1 MGTFDTQM
9 ADRLMAG
16 YLAGVAAGLADFAI
30 ESMYVKSE
38 NLPVVAAAFM
48 WHSMQLDDVLG
59 VLPWV

>member
-1 MGTFDTQM
+1 
-9 ADRLMAG
+9 
-16 YLAGVAAGLADFAI
+16 LADFAI

-59 VLPWV
+59 VLPWM